1 MSILRHVWHHYLIEI
16 INFHVIGDTGGAF
29 ALMLGA
35 SLLTFFEF
43 IDLFVFLVY
52 HQLLRLQNLKKEQK
66 KNNVTALEKGSVVV
80 NKETADL

>member
-1 MSILRHVWHHYLIEI
+1 MYYL
-16 INFHVIGDTGGAF
+16 HVIGDIGGAF

-52 HQLLRLQNLKKEQK
+52 HQLLRLQKLKKEQK
-66 KNNVTALEKGSVVV
+66 KNHVTALEKGSIAVK
-80 NKETADL
+80 KETAEL